1 MRYILDKLHSEL
13 AVVSEITSSVSLSP
27 PPPSSSS
34 MAPSMSCTSGSS
46 TSGSSS
52 GGNRREGEEEE
63 EEEEGN
69 NSSTIVSEIFG
80 GLLQSDVCGVVT
92 YNVMHKTYQ

>member
-13 AVVSEITSSVSLSP
+13 AVVSELTSALSLSP
-27 PPPSSSS
+27 PSSVAS
-34 MAPSMSCTSGSS
+34 TSANGNS

-52 GGNRREGEEEE
+52 SSGGRDGEDS
-63 EEEEGN
+63 N

-80 GLLQSDVCGVVT
+80 GVLQSDVRI
-92 YNVMHKTYQ
+92 M

>member
-52 GGNRREGEEEE
+52 GDGNRREGEE

-92 YNVMHKTYQ
+92 YNIMHKTGQ